1 MSADSKKSTEDM
13 PIGFGLSMAMDQQ
26 AMKSFSQMDE
36 KERESWLARAG
47 QAKSRSEMEQLLA
60 QMGKAF
66 RSGTQGEPFPPA

>member
-1 MSADSKKSTEDM
+1 M

-47 QAKSRSEMEQLLA
+47 QAKSRSEMEELLT

-66 RSGTQGEPFPPA
+66 SHGAHGNPLPPT